1 MPFLNFS
8 YANPTKIIFGKGQI
22 SKLAKSVPKDKV
34 IFMTYGG
41 GSIKRNGVYDQV
53 KTALADRKV
62 VEFGG
67 IEANPDY
74 ETLCKAVQMVKEIGP
89 EKVFLLPVGGGSVI
103 DGSKFIAAASV
114 YDHSDNYWDI
124 LETGGKFIKST
135 IPLGTVLTLPA
146 VFSTTCC
153 FLFLRQAVKVTMVV
167 LSVGEE
173 RMYFFFFLSIH
184 S

>member
-1 MPFLNFS
+1 MNKFEFQ
-8 YANPTKIIFGKGQI
+8 NPVKIYFGEGQI
-22 SKLAKSVPKDKV
+22 ASVAKEIKPGSKVM
-34 IFMTYGG
+34 MTYGG

-146 VFSTTCC
+146 VFSKICC
-153 FLFLRQAVKVTMVV
+153 FYFLDRQ
-167 LSVGEE
+167 
-173 RMYFFFFLSIH
+173 
-184 S
+184 